1 MTVTVAPGTRFKPA
15 AVVAEDVFG
24 DSAATFLGSARNQS
38 FVYAGGADARVF
50 GDAPELARTAVGG
63 RDSFT
68 ATGVGS
74 LWGDA
79 ETLTGSARGGNDT
92 IRATGPA
99 DPADGRLFVYGDGN
113 LTDRASG
120 GDDIIRVRGSVTV
133 YGEGESLGSSRAG
146 GNDVVVARGDGATIY
161 GDASF
166 VGAAHCGNDRITV
179 HGHAGTVSGDSQ
191 YLTFGSLGGNDRI
204 VVSGSAAELFGDASI
219 YLGFGGIG
227 AVDGSR
233 GGNDVL
239 VNKGATGLVMTGDA
253 SLLHDATH
261 GGNDTLIGGDGG
273 DRLRGDAQF
282 VFDGSTC
289 GSDVLAGGRGDD
301 TMFGDAEGFSNAG
314 SRGADRFVFAA
325 DSGHDV
331 IGDFEVGKDKID
343 VSALGLHDL
352 GDLTIT
358 PGTDTAVQF
367 SSGNDVILAGVAGVA
382 AGDFIFA

>member
-1 MTVTVAPGTRFKPA
+1 MTVTVAPGSLFKPTS
-15 AVVAEDVFG
+15 VVAEDVFG

-38 FVYAGGADARVF
+38 FVYAGGADARVY
-50 GDAPELARTAVGG
+50 GDALELARTAVGG

-79 ETLTGSARGGNDT
+79 ESLTGSARGGNDT

-99 DPADGRLFVYGDGN
+99 DPADGRLYIHGDGN
-113 LTDRASG
+113 LADRASG
-120 GDDIIRVRGSVTV
+120 GDDTIRVKGAVTV
-133 YGEGESLGSSRAG
+133 YGEGESLGSSHGG
-146 GNDVVVARGDGATIY
+146 GNDLVVARGAGATLF

-166 VGAAHCGNDRITV
+166 VAYAHCGNDRIEV
-179 HGHAGTVSGDSQ
+179 LGQAGTVSGDAQ

-204 VVSGSAAELFGDASI
+204 VVTGSAAEIFGDASI
-219 YLGFGGIG
+219 YLGLGGIG
-227 AVDGSR
+227 AADGSR

-261 GGNDTLIGGDGG
+261 GGNDTLIGGDGA
-273 DRLRGDAQF
+273 DRLRGDAQY

-301 TMFGDAEGFSNAG
+301 TMFGDAEGFSGAG

-325 DSGHDV
+325 DGGHDV
-331 IGDFEVGKDKID
+331 IGDFEAGKDKLD
-343 VSALGLHDL
+343 VSALGVHDL
-352 GDLTIT
+352 SGLTIT
-358 PGTDTAVQF
+358 PGTDTVVQF
-367 SSGNDVILAGVAGVA
+367 SSGNSVTLAGVASVA